1 MLRAGILTLFA
12 LLAAHEGA
20 AAPACLKD
28 LACTD
33 ASLENPEVELASRA
47 IAMLRVVRNGESF
60 VCTGALIADAS
71 GSGTPYMLTAR
82 HCVAT
87 QEEAESIEATWD
99 ERSSAGGIAKDRRKV
114 TRTYGADLLA
124 TSAETDVA
132 LIRLHRIPPDRVFL
146 RAERELPAPGARAY
160 RLSHASGLPQSYT
173 TGAITSEGAGC
184 ASAPRP
190 QFIYTSHDSGA
201 VANGSSGAPL
211 LLPGL
216 RIAGHLVGSCGA
228 MTSDACSPLNETVDA
243 SIAASW
249 SLLAPY
255 LDPPPVTRRRA
266 SRH

>member
-1 MLRAGILTLFA
+1 MRRLWIPMLFTLSLAYQSAG
-12 LLAAHEGA
+12 
-20 AAPACLKD
+20 APACLKD

-33 ASLENPEVELASRA
+33 ALFESPEVEPASRA
-47 IAMLRVVRNGESF
+47 IAMLRVVRNRESF
-60 VCTGALIADAS
+60 VCTGALVADAS

-99 ERSSAGGIAKDRRKV
+99 DRSSACGIASGRRKPV
-114 TRTYGADLLA
+114 RTYGADLIA
-124 TSAETDVA
+124 ASAETDLA
-132 LIRLHRIPPDRVFL
+132 LIRLHRIPDDRVFL
-146 RAERELPAPGARAY
+146 RVEREVPAAGTRTY
-160 RLSHASGLPQSYT
+160 RLSHASGLTQSYA
-173 TGAITSEGAGC
+173 TGDVTVRSEGC

-190 QFIYTSHDSGA
+190 QFIYTALDSGA
-201 VANGSSGAPL
+201 VASGSSGAPL

-228 MTSDACSPLNETVDA
+228 MTNDACSPLNETVDA

-249 SLLAPY
+249 PMLAPY